1 MFGIEEEN
9 RNKRVSEIII
19 KIASYMYITSILCI
33 NMIVQ

>member
-19 KIASYMYITSILCI
+19 KIASYMYNIY
-33 NMIVQ
+33 N